1 MDVGWMLVGA
11 LRRMLPPWKAFGT
24 VFGSATPPRPL
35 PREPDLGPPKEGF
48 WRFGDLETG
57 QHGDLQDPRTA
68 GSEIGALGELGGSI
82 PARLRPGDWRIAGWR
97 LQTWSL
103 ETGGLETGGCK
114 T

>member
-1 MDVGWMLVGA
+1 MNA
-11 LRRMLPPWKAFGT
+11 
-24 VFGSATPPRPL
+24 STPEGIWHRFWERDAPRPL
-35 PREPDLGPPKEGF
+35 SDEPGLGPPKEGF

-82 PARLRPGDWRIAGWR
+82 PARLRLGDWRIAGWR